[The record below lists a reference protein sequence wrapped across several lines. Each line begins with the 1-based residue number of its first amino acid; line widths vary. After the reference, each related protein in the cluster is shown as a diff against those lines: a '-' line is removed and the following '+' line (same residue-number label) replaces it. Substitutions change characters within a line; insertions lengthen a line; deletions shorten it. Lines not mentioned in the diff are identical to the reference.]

1 MNVHRGNET
10 DFMVTMMAMKMVKM
24 MAYGRSYSMF
34 SFNSGLLPLGGMSE
48 RYGKDKDKL

>member
-10 DFMVTMMAMKMVKM
+10 DFMVKM
-24 MAYGRSYSMF
+24 MAYGGSYSMF
-34 SFNSGLLPLGGMSE
+34 SFNSGLLPLGGMPE